1 MVSGDHDHL
10 PLGPQRL
17 PERMEHGLGG
27 GQRAARLAVHEL
39 DGVTEQDEAVG
50 PGDGGEQPL
59 PDLGHAQH
67 VVAAAIAEVQIGD
80 DERAHGGA
88 R

>member
-1 MVSGDHDHL
+1 VL
-10 PLGPQRL
+10 
-17 PERMEHGLGG
+17 
-27 GQRAARLAVHEL
+27 EL

-50 PGDGGEQPL
+50 PGDGVEQPL
-59 PDLGHAQH
+59 TDLGHAEH
-67 VVAAAIAEVQIGD
+67 VVVAAIAEVQIGD